1 MKNLRTLAATV
12 AALTVLAACSS
23 DASDDSSSGTADAN
37 NARADSTAVPTAGA
51 RRFSWHWR
59 EALVFGLL
67 LGASACGQGESGSED
82 GPGSGAFAL
91 PGDDV
96 FPNGVAYDPATGDFF
111 TASTEDGTVYR
122 ADAGDRSGEA
132 DVFLEPG
139 TDDRGPI
146 FGMRVDSRSRL
157 FLAGGEASTAFVYD
171 TRTGALLKALEAED
185 GGSIGDVA
193 VTDDAAFFTSS
204 EPTLFRS
211 VTGGNGIG
219 ELEPWVDL
227 EDTPVPFAEGS
238 NLDGIASSAD
248 GRYLVAVQRT
258 AGDLWRIDTATGE
271 FVPIDVGGQDLDGAN
286 GLVLDGTTLYAADT
300 DAGEIVPV
308 RLSDDFTSGTVGDGF
323 SDSSLDNPTSIA
335 LVDQRLLVANHQVF
349 GEPVDLP
356 FTVSSLDIP
365 EDD

>member
-1 MKNLRTLAATV
+1 MTLTQ
-12 AALTVLAACSS
+12 
-23 DASDDSSSGTADAN
+23 
-37 NARADSTAVPTAGA
+37 RP
-51 RRFSWHWR
+51 RRFSWHSR
-59 EALVFGLL
+59 EALIFGLL
-67 LGASACGQGESGSED
+67 LGVSACGQGESGSED

-122 ADAGDRSGEA
+122 ADVGDRSGEA

-146 FGMRVDSRSRL
+146 FGMRVDSSSRL

-171 TRTGALLKALEAED
+171 TGTGALLKALEAED

-271 FVPIDVGGQDLDGAN
+271 FVLIDLGGQDLDGAN

-356 FTVSSLDIP
+356 FTVSSLDVP
-365 EDD
+365 EEDSRR